1 MKAEPKVLLSTITY
15 TYSLM
20 KHLVGLMD
28 IAALGE
34 IEGESL
40 SIYLTRLTLY
50 THSKQF
56 SGTQNIMH
64 NWRHK
69 FQKQIPYLGSECSTF
84 YPHAMLLSQ
93 PWSCAESRYHPSKSQ
108 AGTRTV
114 RVCGWRLRD
123 SNAVF
128 SALQL
133 WCW

>member
-1 MKAEPKVLLSTITY
+1 MKEVVKAEPKVLLSTITY

-56 SGTQNIMH
+56 SGNSEH
-64 NWRHK
+64 N
-69 FQKQIPYLGSECSTF
+69 
-84 YPHAMLLSQ
+84 A
-93 PWSCAESRYHPSKSQ
+93 
-108 AGTRTV
+108 
-114 RVCGWRLRD
+114 
-123 SNAVF
+123 
-128 SALQL
+128 QL
-133 WCW
+133 AP